1 MDLLYCHDTDRFF
14 ISEQAETSRGNQ
26 VTAVKMIQA
35 KLSTKTDAELLEMGH
50 VAKDQKDQSGR
61 IISAAITEE
70 LIARNPQVMA
80 AVNAWS
86 DDLDSEAELIEV
98 LTAELA
104 A

>member
-1 MDLLYCHDTDRFF
+1 M
-14 ISEQAETSRGNQ
+14 
-26 VTAVKMIQA
+26 TAVKMIQD

-50 VAKDQKDQSGR
+50 VAKDQKDESGR

-70 LIARNPQVMA
+70 LIARNPQIMT

-86 DDLDSEAELIEV
+86 EDLDTEADLIEV
-98 LTAELA
+98 IEEALA

>member
-1 MDLLYCHDTDRFF
+1 M
-14 ISEQAETSRGNQ
+14 
-26 VTAVKMIQA
+26 TAVKMIQE

-70 LIARNPQVMA
+70 LMARNPQIMP

-86 DDLDSEAELIEV
+86 DDLDTEADLIEV
-98 LTAELA
+98 IAEALA

>member
-1 MDLLYCHDTDRFF
+1 M
-14 ISEQAETSRGNQ
+14 S
-26 VTAVKMIQA
+26 AVKMIQE
-35 KLSTKTDAELLEMGH
+35 KLSTKTDAELLEMGN

-86 DDLDSEAELIEV
+86 DDLETELDLIDV
-98 LTAELA
+98 LADALA

>member
-1 MDLLYCHDTDRFF
+1 M
-14 ISEQAETSRGNQ
+14 S
-26 VTAVKMIQA
+26 AVKMIQE
-35 KLSTKTDAELLEMGH
+35 KLSTKTDAELIEMGY

-70 LIARNPQVMA
+70 LIARNPQIMP

-86 DDLDSEAELIEV
+86 DDLDTEADLIEV
-98 LTAELA
+98 VAEALA